1 MPPWDFVIQPNIPNS
16 LDTSFPGCIVAT
28 CLYNWRNVP
37 PPHVPPLL
45 HLPAH
50 VPLQLSDP
58 MPLSLGYHA
67 TMQLLLGQVLATVLL

>member
-1 MPPWDFVIQPNIPNS
+1 MPPRDFVIQPNIPNS

-45 HLPAH
+45 HLPAQ

-58 MPLSLGYHA
+58 MPLGYHA
-67 TMQLLLGQVLATVLL
+67 TVQLILGQVLATVLL